1 MTAWAPDCARGSRD
15 DRAGRRPGPVDSRGS
30 PSNSRRTLIYQ
41 LWATVWYF
49 DTRGQGSMSDG
60 RRTMSVELAETSE
73 GITPSNAD
81 LAYQLIRERLV
92 MLDIRPSEPINDE
105 GLARQLGFGRTP
117 VREALKRLERDR
129 LVIAY
134 PRRGTFAT
142 TVDITD
148 LAHIQEIR
156 RQLEPV
162 VAARAASTAPLETRV
177 KLAELADEIVKLDP
191 NDDPRTLLRL
201 DVRVHTAI
209 YKASGNPYL
218 EDVLVCQDAHATR
231 IWCLFLD
238 RLSSVAE
245 HVVEHVG
252 LLRAIIDG
260 DAELAAKLA
269 SEHVVGFEQAVRAVL

>member
-1 MTAWAPDCARGSRD
+1 
-15 DRAGRRPGPVDSRGS
+15 
-30 PSNSRRTLIYQ
+30 
-41 LWATVWYF
+41 
-49 DTRGQGSMSDG
+49 
-60 RRTMSVELAETSE
+60 MSVELAEPAD
-73 GITPSNAD
+73 GPVPSNAD
-81 LAYQLIRERLV
+81 LAYQIIRERLI

-134 PRRGTFAT
+134 ARRGTFAT

-162 VAARAASTAPLETRV
+162 VAARAARTASLETRMM
-177 KLAELADEIVKLDP
+177 LSQLADEIATLNPD
-191 NDDPRTLLRL
+191 DDPRTLLRF
-201 DVRVHTAI
+201 DVRVHGAI

-218 EDVLVCQDAHATR
+218 EDVLVTQDAHATR

-238 RLSSVAE
+238 RLSNVAD
-245 HVVEHVG
+245 HVVEHVA

-260 DAELAAKLA
+260 DEEMAAKLA
-269 SEHVVGFEQAVRAVL
+269 AEHVAGFEQAVRAVL